1 MLPFSYSTSQVQ
13 PVYKVGCR
21 GCDTKDFTPQLCPSC
36 KEESK
41 KTNTTRLTQIIE
53 AIEKELYPEFESDTT
68 MSDSSTLMED
78 EMNVEL
84 NEPKKRGHEDDI
96 NDESKTKNPRNATE

>member
-1 MLPFSYSTSQVQ
+1 
-13 PVYKVGCR
+13 
-21 GCDTKDFTPQLCPSC
+21 
-36 KEESK
+36 
-41 KTNTTRLTQIIE
+41 
-53 AIEKELYPEFESDTT
+53 